1 MSACRPT
8 EKGLQGSPPSF
19 WWKGVWHSAFGNVI
33 VGSPDAGFA
42 QNMALITLP
51 LAIAQTVIWASI
63 FYIFPALLPT
73 WERETDWS
81 KTELTGAFTLSL
93 LLAAMTSPLAGRLI
107 DRGYGRE
114 LMLGGTLLA
123 IGCLMALSQ
132 VQTLVQ
138 FYGVWLVL
146 GLCMSASLYEPC
158 FANLIRHLTDKA
170 KPTITRITLVA
181 GLAGTVA
188 FPTAHWLTS
197 MMGWQYAVMCFAA
210 GVALTTLPLTA
221 LGLTRLQRQFPV
233 AAPVTVGKTASP
245 PYSVM
250 FWFLALAFLIISL
263 VHGMIITH
271 LLPLLAERSVP
282 VTSAI
287 LIASCIGPMQVFGR
301 LVMVA
306 TERHVS
312 TQITN
317 MACFVG
323 MAMGVTALTFA
334 GASLLLIGTFVVLH
348 GAAYGVNSI
357 VRPILTRE
365 VLGNKSF
372 GEISGRIGGLSI
384 LGTAIAPFAGSL
396 IWQLAGYSTMLILS
410 IILLLTG
417 LGLLQAAIWQGRAA
431 ATKAE

>member
-1 MSACRPT
+1 MFPHLT
-8 EKGLQGSPPSF
+8 
-19 WWKGVWHSAFGNVI
+19 
-33 VGSPDAGFA
+33 PDASRT
-42 QNMALITLP
+42 MALITLP

-63 FYIFPALLPT
+63 FYIFPALLLT
-73 WERETDWS
+73 WERETDWT

-93 LLAAMTSPLAGRLI
+93 LLAAITSPLAGRLI
-107 DRGYGRE
+107 DRGFGRE

-123 IGCLMALSQ
+123 IACLTALSQ
-132 VQTLVQ
+132 VQILWQ
-138 FYGVWLVL
+138 FYAVWLVL
-146 GLCMSASLYEPC
+146 GLSMSASLYEPC

-170 KPTITRITLVA
+170 KPTITRITLMA

-210 GVALTTLPLTA
+210 GMTLTTLPLTA
-221 LGLTRLQRQFPV
+221 IGLTRLQKQFPV
-233 AAPVTVGKTASP
+233 AAPVTVGKTSSP
-245 PYSVM
+245 PYSM
-250 FWFLALAFLIISL
+250 LFWFLALAFLIISF

-282 VTSAI
+282 VASAI
-287 LIASCIGPMQVFGR
+287 FIASCIGPMQVFGR

-312 TQITN
+312 NQVTN

-323 MAMGVTALTFA
+323 MALGVSALTFA
-334 GASLLLIGTFVVLH
+334 GTNLLLIGTFVVLH
-348 GAAYGVNSI
+348 GAANGVNSI
-357 VRPILTRE
+357 VRPMLTRE

-384 LGTAIAPFAGSL
+384 FGTAIAPFAGSL
-396 IWQLAGYSTMLILS
+396 IWQLAGYTAMLIIS
-410 IILLLTG
+410 ITLLLVG
-417 LGLLQAAIWQGRAA
+417 LALLQAAIWQSRSAA
-431 ATKAE
+431 NA

>member
-1 MSACRPT
+1 M
-8 EKGLQGSPPSF
+8 
-19 WWKGVWHSAFGNVI
+19 
-33 VGSPDAGFA
+33 
-42 QNMALITLP
+42 ITLP
-51 LAIAQTVIWASI
+51 LAIAQTVMWASI

-73 WERETDWS
+73 WERETDWT

-93 LLAAMTSPLAGRLI
+93 LLAAITSPLAGRLI
-107 DRGYGRE
+107 DRGLGRQ
-114 LMLGGTLLA
+114 LMVGGTLLA
-123 IGCLMALSQ
+123 IACLMALSQ
-132 VQTLVQ
+132 VATLWQ
-138 FYGVWLVL
+138 FYAVWLVL
-146 GLCMSASLYEPC
+146 GLSMSASLYEPC

-197 MMGWQYAVMCFAA
+197 MMTWQYAVMCFA
-210 GVALTTLPLTA
+210 GGLALTTLPLTA
-221 LGLTRLQRQFPV
+221 IGLTRLQRQFPV
-233 AAPVTVGKTASP
+233 APLITTGKRTSP
-245 PYSVM
+245 PYSLL
-250 FWFLALAFLIISL
+250 FWLLAPAFLIISF

-282 VTSAI
+282 VASAI

-312 TQITN
+312 TQVTN

-323 MAMGVTALTFA
+323 MAVGVTALTFA
-334 GASLLLIGTFVVLH
+334 GANLLLIGTFVVVH

-357 VRPILTRE
+357 VRPMLTRE
-365 VLGNKSF
+365 ILGNKNF

-384 LGTAIAPFAGSL
+384 LGTAIAPFAGSM
-396 IWQLAGYSTMLILS
+396 IWQIAGYSTMLVIS
-410 IILLLTG
+410 IVLLLCG
-417 LGLLQAAIWQGRAA
+417 IGLLQAAILQGRPAA
-431 ATKAE
+431 ETQ

>member
-1 MSACRPT
+1 MST
-8 EKGLQGSPPSF
+8 T
-19 WWKGVWHSAFGNVI
+19 
-33 VGSPDAGFA
+33 
-42 QNMALITLP
+42 MALITLP

-73 WERETDWS
+73 WERETDWT

-93 LLAAMTSPLAGRLI
+93 LLAAATSPLAGRLI

-123 IGCLMALSQ
+123 IACLLTLSQ
-132 VQTLVQ
+132 VATLWQ
-138 FYGVWLVL
+138 FYAVWLVL

-197 MMGWQYAVMCFAA
+197 IMNWQSAVICFAV
-210 GVALTTLPLTA
+210 GVAVTTLPLTA
-221 LGLTRLQRQFPV
+221 VALTRLQRQFPV
-233 AAPVTVGKTASP
+233 EAPTTTGSTKSP
-245 PYSVM
+245 PYSLI
-250 FWFLALAFLIISL
+250 FWYLALAFLIISF

-282 VTSAI
+282 AATAI

-301 LVMVA
+301 LLMVA
-306 TERHVS
+306 TERHLS
-312 TQITN
+312 TQVTN

-323 MAMGVTALTFA
+323 MALGVSALTIA
-334 GASLLLIGTFVVLH
+334 GANVWLIGLFVLVH
-348 GAAYGVNSI
+348 GSAYGVNSI
-357 VRPILTRE
+357 VRPVLTRE
-365 VLGNKSF
+365 ILGNKNF

-384 LGTAIAPFAGSL
+384 LGTAIAPFTGSL
-396 IWQLAGYSTMLILS
+396 IWQVAGYSAMLYISIALLLVG
-410 IILLLTG
+410 IILLL
-417 LGLLQAAIWQGRAA
+417 AAISRGKSGQQI
-431 ATKAE
+431 